1 MEVVNS
7 VMPILDKDKPTT
19 NDTSKTTP
27 LPSIFV
33 VPPPPQPVPEPE
45 TPTET
50 PTQST
55 STEADSEKDFNLY
68 DPTSIELLTDTIKKL
83 REKHLKQEETLKNLR
98 NANDQHVKDKNAM
111 KRELFEERGKV
122 AKLLRRDI
130 TDAEKRKVCEDLL
143 KPYMG
148 DTAAKCFI
156 DGKDGEF
163 AKVGKWTRD
172 EIIFGITL
180 RTISRKAYNFLRLK
194 KIYPLPAESTLK
206 AQYADFQ
213 LTEGKFFIAFLY
225 LFLQLVVRV
234 LKRKVHP
241 NDSFSS

>member
-19 NDTSKTTP
+19 NDTTKTTP

-98 NANDQHVKDKNAM
+98 NANDQHVKDKNTM

-194 KIYPLPAESTLK
+194 KSIHFLRNPLLKPNMLIFNLRKES
-206 AQYADFQ
+206 
-213 LTEGKFFIAFLY
+213 FL
-225 LFLQLVVRV
+225 
-234 LKRKVHP
+234 
-241 NDSFSS
+241 

>member
-19 NDTSKTTP
+19 NDTTKTTP

-68 DPTSIELLTDTIKKL
+68 DPASIELLTETIKTLRAKDKEKEETMKKL
-83 REKHLKQEETLKNLR
+83 RE
-98 NANDQHVKDKNAM
+98 ANDQHVKDKKTL
-111 KRELFEERGKV
+111 KRELFEERAKV
-122 AKLLRRDI
+122 AKLLSRTI

-148 DTAAKCFI
+148 DTAVKCFI
-156 DGKDGEF
+156 DGRDGEF

-180 RTISRKAYNFLRLK
+180 RTISRKAYNFLRMK

-206 AQYADFQ
+206 EQYADFQ
-213 LTEGKFFIAFLY
+213 LTEGKFLAFLY
-225 LFLQLVVRV
+225 LF
-234 LKRKVHP
+234 
-241 NDSFSS
+241 

>member
-19 NDTSKTTP
+19 NNTTKTTS

-45 TPTET
+45 TPTDT

-55 STEADSEKDFNLY
+55 SAEVNSEKDFNLY
-68 DPTSIELLTDTIKKL
+68 DPASIELLTDTIKKL
-83 REKHLKQEETLKNLR
+83 RAKNLEKDEIMKR
-98 NANDQHVKDKNAM
+98 LRDANDQHVKDKKTL
-111 KRELFEERGKV
+111 KRELFEERAKV
-122 AKLLRRDI
+122 AKLLSRTI

-148 DTAAKCFI
+148 ETAVKCFI

-180 RTISRKAYNFLRLK
+180 RTISRKAYNFLRMK

-206 AQYADFQ
+206 EQYADFQ

-241 NDSFSS
+241 NDSFLS